1 MIDLSDGLASDL
13 MQLCKASQCGV
24 RIYLDRIPI
33 ARQTSALA
41 DEMHMDPVV
50 AALNGGE
57 DYELLFTVPLTM
69 QEQVMRLGLVDVI
82 GHITPRIDRLLP
94 RDPPTDRTSAS
105 GPRGFRSNKPL
116 KIPRSKRGGRFC
128 QLVPN

>member
-1 MIDLSDGLASDL
+1 

-57 DYELLFTVPLTM
+57 DYELLFTVPLAM

-82 GHITPRIDRLLP
+82 GHINPRIDGAFLVTPDGQDIRL
-94 RDPPTDRTSAS
+94 RTQ
-105 GPRGFRSNKPL
+105 GFPEK
-116 KIPRSKRGGRFC
+116 
-128 QLVPN
+128 